1 MAEAQ
6 KTTDKSEPPL
16 PEKKGALAKNMP
28 VLIVGGV
35 VVLFAGAGFLVGRMF
50 GAGGQG
56 QTAAAATS
64 GHKAPKAEGSKH
76 EASGKNG
83 EGSEH
88 KEGEN
93 WYYELDPV
101 VANLNEPGVTRYV
114 RITLTLEI
122 DGAWPEAEA
131 KLLLDQKKP
140 LLKHWLTLYLSNQT
154 IEEARGKTNM
164 LRMQSNIGSVFNEG
178 LFPNA
183 QPRITNILFKEF
195 AIQ

>member
-1 MAEAQ
+1 MAEPE
-6 KTTDKSEPPL
+6 KTTEKAKEPETPL
-16 PEKKGALAKNMP
+16 PEKKGLIAKNMP

-35 VVLFAGAGFLVGRMF
+35 VVLFAAAGFLVSRMF
-50 GAGGQG
+50 GTRGQA
-56 QTAAAATS
+56 QTAGAATS
-64 GHKAPKAEGSKH
+64 KPEASKEEGSKK
-76 EASGKNG
+76 EASGKQG
-83 EGSEH
+83 EKG
-88 KEGEN
+88 GEA

-122 DGAWPEAEA
+122 DSTWPEEEGE
-131 KLLLDQKKP
+131 LLLNQKKP

-154 IEEARGKTNM
+154 IEDARGKTNM
-164 LRMQSNIGSVFNEG
+164 LRMQSNIGNVFNEG

-183 QPRITNILFKEF
+183 QPRITNVLFKEF